1 MENLQKKLKK
11 FLLSSKNA
19 DISRVNV
26 DFCGVSLI
34 LLRLLVNASKPV
46 LAALPELNSVDR
58 VVAEL
63 QQLMEAAGMQFRI
76 LAIPECGRGK
86 LIFPEQE
93 SKRAR
98 ALDALL
104 RGEYDLAIG
113 SAHALL
119 APAPPP
125 DEAVKSAITLKKGMT
140 ISMDE
145 LIGKLVALD
154 YDDEYEA
161 AVTGE
166 FAKRGGL
173 VDIFS
178 PAADY
183 PCRVEFFGD
192 EIESLRKFSP
202 QTRRSIEELESYD
215 IIARSGITAGGA
227 AEGDAFD
234 YVTAGKV
241 HFFALYPEQS
251 LDLIGKYSGADATE
265 RWEKHLEEFRT
276 SGAFTACYDAAS
288 AALYPELPAA
298 DACAPLFERNGN
310 VSGEALE
317 TALKL
322 NRDLL
327 ANRLQNS
334 GDEIFF
340 LAPDREDI
348 PLLDAWKEKE
358 FPNFNIRCEVSP
370 LNFGFTLTG
379 EHLCV
384 LTLRELVCAGFSR
397 PGHWEMA
404 ETPPPASGVP
414 QVPVVPE
421 FSLADLDEGDCCVH
435 LDHGIGIYSGIKNI
449 LERNGVIREALAIEY
464 RDGQILY
471 VPLLQ
476 AHKVSRYLGAPGKV
490 KLHKLGASRWVKD
503 KESARKG
510 VRSYAADMLKLQAVR
525 EHIPGHAYPPDGS
538 ETRAFMRAFP
548 FTDTPDQQRSTEE
561 IRKDLESDRPM
572 DRLLCGDVGYGKTEI
587 AMRAVFKAV
596 INGKQAAVLAPTTV
610 LAQQHFTSFKE
621 RFAEFPFNV
630 EVLSRFKTPIEQRD
644 ILRRLSEGKIDI
656 IIGTHRLCGSE
667 VRFKDLGLVVV
678 DEEQRFGVQHKERLR
693 RFRAE
698 VDVLTM
704 SATPIPRTLYLAMAG
719 ARDLSTLMTAPK
731 LRLPVKTVIAP
742 EEPEMIANAIR
753 AELARGG
760 QVYYLHNRVRT
771 IEDKVSKLRQLI
783 PEARFA
789 AAHGQMA
796 EGHLEEIMQDF
807 LDRKIDCLVASTII
821 ESGLDVPNANTIII
835 ERADRFGLAELYQ
848 LRGRVGRWTRQAF
861 AYLLMPK
868 HQLISTDARRRL
880 SAIRRCSNLG
890 AGFQLALHDLEIRGA
905 GNILG
910 AEQSGHLNTIGFDLY
925 CHLLKQ
931 EVAKLRG
938 EHVEFLPDVDLAI
951 DFVSFSIGAPPG
963 MLDAAIPAEYIGGE
977 RLRLDA
983 YRRLCALNSVEE
995 LEEFSLELE
1004 DRFGPL
1010 PQCVKNLFEVVRL
1023 RIFAARAGYEQLSVA
1038 DGKLLLKNPGGTVYR
1053 ENGVV
1058 PVIDYRDPPVLRMVH
1073 LRNILA
1079 RAAKTNS
1086 GM

>member
-1 MENLQKKLKK
+1 MENLQKKLKI
-11 FLLSSKNA
+11 FLSSSENA
-19 DISRVNV
+19 VISRINV
-26 DFCGVSLI
+26 DFCGVSLM
-34 LLRLLVNASKPV
+34 LLRLLVNSDKPV
-46 LAALPELNSVDR
+46 LAALPELNAVDR
-58 VVAEL
+58 VVAEM
-63 QQLMEAAGMQFRI
+63 QQLLEVAGLKYRI
-76 LAIPECGRGK
+76 LPIPECGRGK
-86 LIFPEQE
+86 MIFPEQE

-113 SAHALL
+113 SVHALL

-125 DEAVKSAITLKKGMT
+125 DEAVRSAITLKKGMN
-140 ISMDE
+140 ISMEE
-145 LIGKLVALD
+145 LIEKLVALD
-154 YDDEYEA
+154 YDDEFEA

-166 FAKRGGL
+166 FARRGGL

-192 EIESLRKFSP
+192 EIDSLRKFSP
-202 QTRRSIEELESYD
+202 QTRRSIEEVDSYD

-234 YVTAGKV
+234 YVSAEKV
-241 HFFALYPEQS
+241 RLFALYPEQS
-251 LDLIGKYSGADATE
+251 AELTGKYSGAQMTE
-265 RWEKHLEEFRT
+265 HWLEHLKQFQT
-276 SGAFTACYDAAS
+276 SGNFTAYYDAAA
-288 AALYPELPAA
+288 AALHPELPSA
-298 DACAPLFERNGN
+298 DAGAPLFERNDN
-310 VSGEALE
+310 ISGEARE
-317 TALKL
+317 AALKL
-322 NRDLL
+322 NREILF
-327 ANRLQNS
+327 NRLNAS
-334 GDEIFF
+334 GEDIYF
-340 LAPDREDI
+340 LASDQEDI
-348 PLLDAWKEKE
+348 PLLEAWKKKE
-358 FPNFNIRCEVSP
+358 FPSFNINCEVSP
-370 LNFGFTLTG
+370 LNFGFTLAA
-379 EHLCV
+379 ERVCV
-384 LTLRELVCAGFSR
+384 LTLRELVYAGFSR
-397 PGHWEMA
+397 PGQWIENA
-404 ETPPPASGVP
+404 EPPPAAGVP
-414 QVPVVPE
+414 PPPAVPE

-435 LDHGIGIYSGIKNI
+435 IDHGIGIYRGIKNI

-464 RDGQILY
+464 RDGQVLY

-490 KLHKLGASRWVKD
+490 KLHKLGANRWSKD
-503 KESARKG
+503 KENARDG

-525 EHIPGHAYPPDGS
+525 EHISGFAYPPDGS
-538 ETRAFMRAFP
+538 EARAFLRAFP
-548 FTDTPDQQRSTEE
+548 FADTPDQQRSTEE

-610 LAQQHFTSFKE
+610 LAQQHFLSFRE
-621 RFAEFPFNV
+621 RFAEFPFNI
-630 EVLSRFKTPIEQRD
+630 EVLSRFKTPVEQRD

-678 DEEQRFGVQHKERLR
+678 DEEQRFGVHHKERLR

-753 AELARGG
+753 AELSRGG

-771 IEDKVSKLRQLI
+771 IEEKAAKLRQLI
-783 PEARFA
+783 PEANFA
-789 AAHGQMA
+789 VAHGQME
-796 EGHLEEIMQDF
+796 EGRLEEIMQNF

-868 HQLISTDARRRL
+868 HQLISTDARKRL

-931 EVAKLRG
+931 EVAKLRS
-938 EHVEFLPDVDLAI
+938 EKVEFLPDVDLAI
-951 DFVSFSIGAPPG
+951 DFISYSIGAPAG
-963 MLDAAIPAEYIGGE
+963 MLDAAIPADYIGGE

-983 YRRLCALNSVEE
+983 YRRLCSLSSEEE
-995 LEEFSLELE
+995 LDEFSLELI
-1004 DRFGPL
+1004 DRFGPM
-1010 PQCVKNLFEVVRL
+1010 PQCVKNLLEVVRL
-1023 RIFAARAGYEQLSVA
+1023 RIFAARAGYSQLSVA
-1038 DGKLLLKNPGGTVYR
+1038 DGRLLLKNPGGTVYR
-1053 ENGVV
+1053 ENGLV
-1058 PVIDYRDPPVLRMVH
+1058 PMIDYRDPPALRMVH
-1073 LRNILA
+1073 LRNILS
-1079 RAAKTNS
+1079 RAARKAREL
-1086 GM
+1086 

>member
-1 MENLQKKLKK
+1 MENLQKKLKN
-11 FLLSSKNA
+11 FLFASEKA
-19 DISRVNV
+19 AASRGNV
-26 DFCGVSLI
+26 DFCGVSLM
-34 LLRLLVNASKPV
+34 LLRLLVNVGKPV

-63 QQLMEAAGMQFRI
+63 QQLMCVTGSAFRI
-76 LAIPECGRGK
+76 LPIPECGRGK

-113 SAHALL
+113 SVHALL

-125 DEAVKSAITLKKGMT
+125 DEAVRSAITLKKGMS
-140 ISMDE
+140 ISMEE
-145 LIGKLVALD
+145 LIEKLVALD
-154 YDDEYEA
+154 YDDEFEA
-161 AVTGE
+161 SVTGE
-166 FAKRGGL
+166 FARRGGI

-178 PAADY
+178 PAADH

-202 QTRRSIEELESYD
+202 QTRRSVEELEEYN

-227 AEGDAFD
+227 ASGDAFD
-234 YVTAGKV
+234 YVSPGKV
-241 HFFALYPEQS
+241 QLFALYPEQS
-251 LDLIGKYSGADATE
+251 AELIGKYSGPEMAE
-265 RWEKHLEEFRT
+265 HWQEHLKRFQE
-276 SGAFTACYDAAS
+276 SSSFTACYDAA
-288 AALYPELPAA
+288 ATPLHPEALPA
-298 DACAPLFERNGN
+298 DAAAPLFERNGA
-310 VSGEALE
+310 VSGEARE

-322 NRDLL
+322 NREMLF
-327 ANRLQNS
+327 NRLENS

-340 LAPDREDI
+340 LAPDKEDI
-348 PLLDAWKEKE
+348 PLLEAWKEKE
-358 FPNFNIRCEVSP
+358 FPGFSIHCEVSP
-370 LNFGFTLTG
+370 LNFGFSLPQ
-379 EHLCV
+379 ENVSV
-384 LTLRELVCAGFSR
+384 LTLRELVCAGFTR
-397 PGHWEMA
+397 PGHWEEN
-404 ETPPPASGVP
+404 ETPPPASGSEP
-414 QVPVVPE
+414 LPAVPE

-435 LDHGIGIYSGIKNI
+435 LDHGIGIYRGIKNI

-490 KLHKLGASRWVKD
+490 KLHKLGASRWSKD
-503 KESARKG
+503 KENARSG
-510 VRSYAADMLKLQAVR
+510 VRTYAADMLKLQAVR
-525 EHIPGHAYPPDGS
+525 EHISGFAYPPDCS

-548 FTDTPDQQRSTEE
+548 FTDTPDQLRSTEE
-561 IRKDLESDRPM
+561 IRKDLESARPM

-596 INGKQAAVLAPTTV
+596 INGKQAAILAPTTV
-610 LAQQHFTSFKE
+610 LAQQHFLSFRE
-621 RFAEFPFNV
+621 RFAEFPFNI
-630 EVLSRFKTPIEQRD
+630 EVLSRFKTPVEQRD
-644 ILRRLSEGKIDI
+644 ILRRLSEGKVDI
-656 IIGTHRLCGSE
+656 IIGTHRLCGNE

-771 IEDKVSKLRQLI
+771 IEEKASKLRQLI

-789 AAHGQMA
+789 VAHGQMA
-796 EGHLEEIMQDF
+796 EGRLEEIMQDF
-807 LDRKIDCLVASTII
+807 LDRKVDCLVASTII

-868 HQLISTDARRRL
+868 HQLISTDARKRL

-938 EHVEFLPDVDLAI
+938 EKVEYLPEVDMAI
-951 DFVSFSIGAPPG
+951 DFISYSIGAPAG

-983 YRRLCALNSVEE
+983 YRRLCALSDTDE
-995 LEEFSLELE
+995 LDEFALELT

-1010 PQCVKNLFEVVRL
+1010 PKCVKNLLDVVRL
-1023 RIFAARAGYEQLSVA
+1023 RIFAARANYSQLSVA
-1038 DGKLLLKNPGGTVYR
+1038 DGKLLLKNPGSAVYR
-1053 ENGVV
+1053 ENGLV
-1058 PVIDYRDPPVLRMVH
+1058 PTIDYRDPPELRMVH
-1073 LRNILA
+1073 LRNILS
-1079 RAAKTNS
+1079 RAAQKQ
-1086 GM
+1086 